1 MHEEQKETVARSI
14 RYRSFRR
21 RNVLPCCA
29 LALALVAVVPGTAS
43 ATGFLDKLNKLV
55 QSLPK
60 PAATAQATA
69 RTAPSA
75 NGATAVNTA
84 TSADA
89 PATESATP
97 DSVKALIK
105 ATPAIS
111 AGPFYLGMPA
121 DKALAQM
128 KASGLTVNS
137 DNERQPYMFQVRQ
150 VPNQT
155 YVSGTEGSS
164 ADTSRGSE
172 GVEMGF
178 AMYPNPSVVT
188 YVTRVLRFLPNQGP
202 TVGTTVAALRKK
214 YGHESY
220 TDLTTNKMYWVLDSR
235 GHPWSVD
242 KIRDYLHGPGHCED
256 IMGYRPRNVA
266 PQVTMGIGTFA
277 DVKNNAACRD
287 VVTIAARINF
297 AVPGS
302 NLSSIRDIDHD
313 YSRAYLPGT
322 AADRVW
328 DAVANGVIDEMQV
341 DIYDH
346 ALAVNAAIVSHDVAV
361 HGLNQQTQ
369 QEIEAA
375 KKRAAP
381 IL

>member
-1 MHEEQKETVARSI
+1 MP
-14 RYRSFRR
+14 RR
-21 RNVLPCCA
+21 RVDAIRMLAICAALSVPALAGAENVL
-29 LALALVAVVPGTAS
+29 
-43 ATGFLDKLNKLV
+43 DRLNEVL
-55 QSLPK
+55 QHLPK
-60 PAATAQATA
+60 PPAATQSATQ
-69 RTAPSA
+69 
-75 NGATAVNTA
+75 TA
-84 TSADA
+84 TSAAPVNTAMSAQA
-89 PATESATP
+89 PAASATP
-97 DSVKALIK
+97 EGVEAIIA

-128 KASGLTVNS
+128 KASRLTVNS

-155 YVSGTEGSS
+155 YVSGTQGSS

-178 AMYPNPSVVT
+178 TMYPNPSVVT
-188 YVTRVLRFLPNQGP
+188 YIDRVLRFLPDQGP
-202 TVGTTVAALRKK
+202 TVGATVAGLRKK

-220 TDLTTNKMYWVLDSR
+220 TDLTTNKMHWLLDSQ
-235 GHPWSVD
+235 GHPWSAEKV
-242 KIRDYLHGPGHCED
+242 RDYLHGPGFCEE

-266 PQVTMGIGTFA
+266 SQVTMGIGTFA

-313 YSRAYLPGT
+313 YSRANLPGT
-322 AADRVW
+322 AGDRVW
-328 DAVANGVIDEMQV
+328 DAVANGVIQEVQV

-346 ALAVNAAIVSHDVAV
+346 ALAVNAAVVSHEVAV
-361 HGLNQQTQ
+361 GGLNQQTQ
-369 QEIEAA
+369 QQIEKA
-375 KKRAAP
+375 KQRGAP
-381 IL
+381 KL